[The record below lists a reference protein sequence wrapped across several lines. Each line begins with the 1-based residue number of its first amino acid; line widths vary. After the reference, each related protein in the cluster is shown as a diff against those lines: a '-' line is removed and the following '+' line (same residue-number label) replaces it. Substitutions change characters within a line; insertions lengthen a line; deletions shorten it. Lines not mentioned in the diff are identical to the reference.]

1 MNEEQ
6 GMRDALRSVIFI
18 SLLEFFSE
26 MDYIRKETVAHNSEL
41 IYNPLPGYSFRH
53 IDSDDN
59 ESYMYE
65 VINLDDFTHL
75 TVKLTHQYLYISMNE
90 VTIKTHIS
98 LQNNRYEYLCM
109 VPTTEG
115 GYSNVISRISKR
127 LAESDVM
134 AQTEVV
140 ADEDR
145 PDLVPEWEPIKQFI
159 IRMKLLANGCRLAKT
174 KRMSKQDES
183 AIMKDYYLK
192 SKYKM
197 IIYHNYFNKRRK
209 KK

>member
-6 GMRDALRSVIFI
+6 EMRDALRSAIFI

-26 MDYIRKETVAHNSEL
+26 MDYIRKETVAGNFEL

-75 TVKLTHQYLYISMNE
+75 TVRLTHRYLYISMND

-109 VPTTEG
+109 VPTTDG
-115 GYSNVISRISKR
+115 RYSNVISRISKR

-134 AQTEVV
+134 AQTEIV

-159 IRMKLLANGCRLAKT
+159 IRMHCV
-174 KRMSKQDES
+174 
-183 AIMKDYYLK
+183 
-192 SKYKM
+192 
-197 IIYHNYFNKRRK
+197 
-209 KK
+209 